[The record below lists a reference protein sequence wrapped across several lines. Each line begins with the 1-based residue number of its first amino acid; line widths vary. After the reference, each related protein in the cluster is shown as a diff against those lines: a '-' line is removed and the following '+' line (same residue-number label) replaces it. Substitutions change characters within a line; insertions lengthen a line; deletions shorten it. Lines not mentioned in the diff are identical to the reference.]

1 MAQLASHIIV
11 RVAVLET
18 FLLPNFTP
26 IGLVLAQCWQDAI
39 LESFPHIR
47 DDWRGRNNEK
57 REPLE
62 HLNPKKQRVVCFGLV
77 RFELHQSRDYVQFFF
92 IFEIYSV
99 RGKVF

>member
-11 RVAVLET
+11 RAAVLET

-57 REPLE
+57 RDPLE
-62 HLNPKKQRVVCFGLV
+62 HLDSPKNR
-77 RFELHQSRDYVQFFF
+77 ELCVLDWSDLNCTSPETTFNFF

-99 RGKVF
+99 RG